1 MEINKELYIK
11 QYGMKE
17 YREFCKKNRV
27 ITPMNTGT
35 RTMKT
40 NKTYSRKQKHKK
52 NGPDIDKNKEG

>member
-27 ITPMNTGT
+27 ITPINTGT

-40 NKTYSRKQKHKK
+40 DKIYSRKQKHKK
-52 NGPDIDKNKEG
+52 EWS